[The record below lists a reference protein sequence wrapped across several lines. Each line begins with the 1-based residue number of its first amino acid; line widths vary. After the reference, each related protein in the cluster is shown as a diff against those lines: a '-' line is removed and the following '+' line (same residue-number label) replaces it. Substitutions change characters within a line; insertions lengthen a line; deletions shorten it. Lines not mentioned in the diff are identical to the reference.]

1 MSFTITRVL
10 QSLSPHVEQQVI
22 DLAVIN
28 LTDISL
34 LSIPPSN
41 LMYPVY
47 EVGMRAEIGVY
58 ISHLGEGGDLKVEL
72 ILATDEQGGVVGFL
86 MYLPVAGCHDACGV
100 TYMAVSAR
108 HRRQGVARAMIGAML
123 QNYPHAGLSCTIE
136 KVPYY
141 EAMGFQVLAR
151 RDNQVSMNTRG
162 YAANGLMGT
171 LNVAPIFESPMIQQL
186 QHTLGQKHGNKAM
199 ANAIKQ
205 IQRDY
210 ARAEQRVEQ
219 FVKERLAR
227 NGGGPV

>member
-22 DLAVIN
+22 DLAVMN

-47 EVGMRAEIGVY
+47 EVGMGAEIGVY
-58 ISHLGEGGDLKVEL
+58 LSHLGEGGDLKVEL
-72 ILATDEQGGVVGFL
+72 ILATDEQGDVVGFL
-86 MYLPVAGCHDACGV
+86 MYLLVAGCPDACGV
-100 TYMAVSAR
+100 TYMAVSAHR
-108 HRRQGVARAMIGAML
+108 RRQGVARAMIGSML

-141 EAMGFQVLAR
+141 EAMGFQVLSR

-186 QHTLGQKHGNKAM
+186 QYTLGQKHGNKAM

-219 FVKERLAR
+219 YVKERLAR
-227 NGGGPV
+227 KGGGPV